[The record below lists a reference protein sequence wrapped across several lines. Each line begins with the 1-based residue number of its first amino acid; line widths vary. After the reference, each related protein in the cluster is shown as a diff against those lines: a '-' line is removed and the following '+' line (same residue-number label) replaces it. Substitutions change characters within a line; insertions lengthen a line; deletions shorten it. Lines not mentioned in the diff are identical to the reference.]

1 MSADK
6 RVSDHYSHGSLLEA
20 IEGALAELGK
30 SPENVTIGDL
40 APVDE
45 FHIGGRQATERFFDQ
60 LEFPEKGHILDV
72 GCGLGGAAR
81 FVADMFDHLVSGIDL
96 TKEYID
102 TGNALCA
109 WVGLDNHITL
119 HEGSALSMPF
129 ESETFDGAYMLHV
142 GMNIEDKAGLF
153 KEIYRVL
160 KPGAVFGV
168 YDVMRDGN
176 GELAY
181 PVPWAADSST
191 SHLSTPSEYSQALNE
206 NGFEVMEINN
216 RIDFAME
223 FFRQLAEK
231 TQASGGPPPLGLHT
245 LMQKTTAEKVKNMI
259 ENISN
264 GYIAP
269 VEIVAKKV

>member
-168 YDVMRDGN
+168 YDVMSDGN

>member
-168 YDVMRDGN
+168 YDVMRNGN

>member
-1 MSADK
+1 MTEGK
-6 RVSDHYSHGSLLEA
+6 QVSEHYSHGNLLEA
-20 IEGALAELGK
+20 IEDALSKLGK
-30 SPENVTIGDL
+30 SPKNVTIHDL

-45 FHIGGRQATERFFDQ
+45 FHIGGRQATERFLKQ
-60 LEFPEKGHILDV
+60 LEFPQKGHILDV

-129 ESETFDGAYMLHV
+129 ESETFDGAYMMHV
-142 GMNIEDKAGLF
+142 GMNIKDKEGLF
-153 KEIYRVL
+153 KEVYRVL

-168 YDVMRDGN
+168 YDVMRDSA

-181 PVPWAADSST
+181 PVPWATDSST
-191 SHLSTPSEYSQALNE
+191 SHLGTPSEYSQALGE
-206 NGFEVMEINN
+206 MGFEVLEINN

-223 FFRQLAEK
+223 FFRQLKEK
-231 TQASGGPPPLGLHT
+231 TEDAESTPPLGLHT

-259 ENISN
+259 DNITN
-264 GYIAP
+264 GIIAP